1 MEQFWTIF
9 WSIIGVASTGLTT
22 WLVAVITSFF
32 NNKIKDTKA
41 KNFLYNITYIVEN
54 AVNQIT
60 QTYVSTM
67 KEQGKFDKKA
77 QKEAF
82 NKCKVIIESQLT
94 PELKDYISNNYGD
107 ITSYITTL
115 IESTILRSK

>member
-9 WSIIGVASTGLTT
+9 WLAIGVALTGLVS

-32 NNKIKDTKA
+32 NNKIKDNKA
-41 KNFLYNITYIVEN
+41 KYFLYNITSIVEN

-82 NKCKVIIESQLT
+82 NRCKVIIESQLT
-94 PELKDYISNNYGD
+94 PELKDYISNNFGD